1 MAAAWRRLVDT
12 DERKRLARLM
22 ADRESY
28 ATTCGGYSAGN
39 QKEEEP
45 PAHHSVGATSI
56 GHSSMVK
63 SSMGINIFAVLPLA
77 SNASCAVSAAMIVP
91 AIMARTARE
100 YFRID
105 THKDRDRQT
114 GFGRSLVR
122 EQPSGGR
129 GDDKKLSALSSMFF
143 RGYSVG
149 PKADFFG
156 GLSPLLLQTAQNGLP
171 LSL

>member
-1 MAAAWRRLVDT
+1 MQRERLG
-12 DERKRLARLM
+12 AY
-22 ADRESY
+22 RENY
-28 ATTCGGYSAGN
+28 AHATTCGGYSAGN

-45 PAHHSVGATSI
+45 PAHYSVGATSI

-77 SNASCAVSAAMIVP
+77 SNAGCAVSAAMIVP
-91 AIMARTARE
+91 AIMARTASK

-122 EQPSGGR
+122 GTAFWGVMIRSCPLYR
-129 GDDKKLSALSSMFF
+129 ACSSEAI
-143 RGYSVG
+143 RSVRKRTFSVAY
-149 PKADFFG
+149 PRCYYKQEE
-156 GLSPLLLQTAQNGLP
+156 PIWVTAQNGLP
-171 LSL
+171 LSV